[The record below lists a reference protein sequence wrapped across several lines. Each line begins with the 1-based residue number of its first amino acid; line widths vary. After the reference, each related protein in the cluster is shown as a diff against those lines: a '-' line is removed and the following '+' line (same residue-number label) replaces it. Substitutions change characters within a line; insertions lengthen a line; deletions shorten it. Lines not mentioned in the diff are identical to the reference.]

1 MAGNM
6 NHTIVIGAGQAGL
19 AAAAQL
25 RNRGVECEILE
36 AADLPGNS
44 WRSRWDSLRLFTPA
58 QHCSLPGATFP
69 AAPGARPGK
78 DQVADYLAAY
88 AADMPVTTG
97 VAVEGVRRGS
107 GGFTL
112 DTSAGTFE
120 APSVV
125 VATGATSVPYVPG
138 IAERLD
144 PAIHQLHSSNY
155 RNAAAL
161 PPGGVLVV
169 GAGTSGIE
177 IAVELSRSRQV
188 WLAGRVP
195 FHVPD
200 ALLDH
205 AGGLYWQ
212 FIHRVLTRSTPMGRK
227 VAAGFTA
234 HGGPL
239 ISVSMDDARKAGVRA
254 LPRLEEVDGN
264 GRPMFG
270 GHALQ
275 GVDTALWATGF
286 KAQYG
291 WIEGLPLD
299 SRGWPVTT
307 RGVVESM
314 PGLYFVGLPFQYG
327 LTSSLLGGVG
337 RDAAHVAGHIAAAGV
352 ARDSALG
359 LNH

>member
-19 AAAAQL
+19 AVAAQL
-25 RNRGVECEILE
+25 RNRGVGCEILE
-36 AADLPGNS
+36 AADSPGNS

-88 AADMPVTTG
+88 AADLPVTTG
-97 VAVEGVRRGS
+97 VAVKGVRRGS

-112 DTSAGTFE
+112 DTSAGTFL

-188 WLAGRVP
+188 CWPDGSRSMSPTHCLTTPAGCTGSSSTGCSPAAHPWGKKLRLVSLRTAGR
-195 FHVPD
+195 
-200 ALLDH
+200 
-205 AGGLYWQ
+205 
-212 FIHRVLTRSTPMGRK
+212 
-227 VAAGFTA
+227 
-234 HGGPL
+234 
-239 ISVSMDDARKAGVRA
+239 
-254 LPRLEEVDGN
+254 
-264 GRPMFG
+264 
-270 GHALQ
+270 
-275 GVDTALWATGF
+275 
-286 KAQYG
+286 
-291 WIEGLPLD
+291 
-299 SRGWPVTT
+299 
-307 RGVVESM
+307 
-314 PGLYFVGLPFQYG
+314 
-327 LTSSLLGGVG
+327 
-337 RDAAHVAGHIAAAGV
+337 
-352 ARDSALG
+352 
-359 LNH
+359 